1 MANKILI
8 NMISFSED
16 INLFLIENYKAIPYI
31 LKLIDS
37 SSNLIKGQ
45 IIFLLGNI
53 IENKPSKIN
62 EILYN
67 FGIYD
72 KIFTCLNSPFVEILD
87 KAFYIMNIIL
97 ISLNNEGI
105 FKLYQKNVHLKL
117 MNILKNDYKRD
128 IIVKAI
134 DAIIEFLQKDSQD
147 GIIKQSFV
155 DNGIKEVLVNMEFDR
170 NDTEIVFKTNEIM
183 KYSKI
188 IFEMNKLIYFNN

>member
-16 INLFLIENYKAIPYI
+16 INLFLIKNYKAIPYI

-37 SSNLIKGQ
+37 SSSLIKGQ
-45 IIFLLGNI
+45 IIFLLLGNI

-72 KIFTCLNSPFVEILD
+72 QIFACLNSPFVEILD
-87 KAFYIMNIIL
+87 KAVYIMNIIL

-147 GIIKQSFV
+147 EIIKQSFV

-170 NDTEIVFKTNEIM
+170 NDTEIVFKTNEIL
-183 KYSKI
+183 K
-188 IFEMNKLIYFNN
+188 NYF

>member
-37 SSNLIKGQ
+37 SLNLIKGQ

-72 KIFTCLNSPFVEILD
+72 KIFACLNSPFVEILD
-87 KAFYIMNIIL
+87 KAVYIMNIIL
-97 ISLNNEGI
+97 ISLNN
-105 FKLYQKNVHLKL
+105 
-117 MNILKNDYKRD
+117 
-128 IIVKAI
+128 
-134 DAIIEFLQKDSQD
+134 
-147 GIIKQSFV
+147 
-155 DNGIKEVLVNMEFDR
+155 
-170 NDTEIVFKTNEIM
+170 
-183 KYSKI
+183 
-188 IFEMNKLIYFNN
+188 

>member
-1 MANKILI
+1 MT
-8 NMISFSED
+8 SFSED

-37 SSNLIKGQ
+37 SLNLIKGQ

-53 IENKPSKIN
+53 IENKPFKIN

-72 KIFTCLNSPFVEILD
+72 KIFACLNSPFVEILD
-87 KAFYIMNIIL
+87 KPVYIMNIIL

-147 GIIKQSFV
+147 KIIKQSFV
-155 DNGIKEVLVNMEFDR
+155 DNGIKEVLFNMKFDR
-170 NDTEIVFKTNEIM
+170 NDTEIVFKTNEIL
-183 KYSKI
+183 K
-188 IFEMNKLIYFNN
+188 NYF